1 VKEIALQKF
10 PEIAS
15 KLGVTKLS
23 ATEAQAIVG
32 LARLAI
38 DADRSVDGD
47 ELDLYDDLADLICE
61 LTAEPA
67 DPASPYRGAPAPG
80 VDADEIVEAED
91 RKPRGDDDRVARIAD
106 GASKLTTIPVRELGY
121 AVAFLLTMADL
132 AIQPDEDAYLAQL
145 QDALKLS
152 DDRQAEIAATVSD
165 AIAE

>member
-10 PEIAS
+10 PEIAT
-15 KLGVTKLS
+15 KLGVTKLD
-23 ATEAQAIVG
+23 APEAQAIVG

-61 LTAEPA
+61 LA
-67 DPASPYRGAPAPG
+67 GA
-80 VDADEIVEAED
+80 DADEIVEAED

-106 GASKLTTIPVRELGY
+106 GATKLTTTSVRELGY
-121 AVAFLLTMADL
+121 AIAFMLTIADL

-145 QDALKLS
+145 QDALKIT

-165 AIAE
+165 AIAQ

>member
-10 PEIAS
+10 PEIAT

-61 LTAEPA
+61 LA
-67 DPASPYRGAPAPG
+67 GA
-80 VDADEIVEAED
+80 DADEIVETED

-106 GASKLTTIPVRELGY
+106 GSTKLTSTPVRELGY
-121 AVAFLLTMADL
+121 AVAFMLTIADL

-145 QDALKLS
+145 QDALLLS

-165 AIAE
+165 AIAQ